1 MILCILMYLLIDEI
15 LVPLKYQEVFL
26 HHLPKFKNLYLKVP
40 GVTSATYLKT
50 TLEAFEEPRA
60 REILGSGAKHLIIS
74 INPKNSYLLMIVFKS
89 RKFFE
94 AYHDNTALSKT
105 IHRKIAF
112 YFDGKQLTIRA
123 ALHGEKIDGK
133 NY

>member
-50 TLEAFEEPRA
+50 TLEAFGEPRA
-60 REILGSGAKHLIIS
+60 REILGSGTKHLTIS
-74 INPKNSYLLMIVFKS
+74 FNPRNAYLLLIIFKS
-89 RKFFE
+89 KKYFE
-94 AYHDNTALSKT
+94 AYHDNTILSKK

-112 YFDGKQLTIRA
+112 YFGGKQLTIRA
-123 ALHGEKIDGK
+123 ALHGEEIDGK
-133 NY
+133 N